1 MRAPDQNSQ
10 SQSIAMP
17 ESSAVTGVSLSAP
30 ERHQIWRLGGAVAL
44 LHLVGW
50 GAVWFIV
57 APRYPFMLGLAG
69 LAYAFGLR
77 HAFDADHIAAID
89 NTTRKLMRNGPRPL
103 GVGFFFSL
111 GHSTV
116 VLLLTIA
123 VAAATQT
130 VTTELPRLHAI
141 GQYVGTMVSGAFL
154 YLIGFLNLL
163 VMIDIYRVFRDM
175 RHGEYDAAQLEDR
188 LLQRGLMSRWF
199 GRLFDFVTRPW
210 HMYVVGFLFGLGF
223 DTATEVGLLTTA
235 GVAASQAL
243 PFVAVLTL
251 PIVFAAGMSL
261 MDSADGVL
269 MCGAYGWAFA
279 NPLRKVFYNL
289 TVTGLSVVVALFVG
303 TVEIVSILAG
313 LLHADAG
320 GSGWLRTLEHLDLQ
334 TMGYAVVALFVCSWV
349 ASLIVW
355 RVCRIEERW
364 VGRVPPV
371 SGS

>member
-1 MRAPDQNSQ
+1 
-10 SQSIAMP
+10 MP
-17 ESSAVTGVSLSAP
+17 RSSSATGVPLSAT
-30 ERHQIWRLGGAVAL
+30 ERQQIWKLGGLVAL
-44 LHLVGW
+44 LHVLGW
-50 GAVWFIV
+50 GTVWFVV

-89 NTTRKLMRNGPRPL
+89 NTTRKLMREGPRPL

-111 GHSTV
+111 GHSSV
-116 VLLLTIA
+116 VLLLTVA
-123 VAAATQT
+123 VAAATQS
-130 VTTELPRLHAI
+130 VAMELPRLHAI

-154 YLIGFLNLL
+154 YLIGILNLL
-163 VMIDIYRVFRDM
+163 VMIDIYRVFRAM
-175 RHGEYDAAQLEDR
+175 QRGEADPGELEER

-199 GRLFDFVTRPW
+199 GRLFNLVTRPW

-223 DTATEVGLLTTA
+223 DTATEIGLLTTA

-243 PFVAVLTL
+243 PFIAVLTL

-261 MDSADGVL
+261 MDSADGIV

-303 TVEIVSILAG
+303 TIELGSILG
-313 LLHADAG
+313 SLLHVDAND
-320 GSGWLRTLEHLDLQ
+320 SSWWSAVQHLDLQ
-334 TMGYAVVALFVCSWV
+334 TMGYAVVALFVCSWIV
-349 ASLIVW
+349 SLVIW
-355 RVCRIEERW
+355 RVCRVEERW
-364 VGRVPPV
+364 LSAERVPPPYQP
-371 SGS
+371 